1 MTTKTFKYGDN
12 VRFIADY
19 LLENPGARYTD
30 ITRALC
36 EYKGTPWTRGH
47 YCRYFTRPNYW
58 GARKPTTYPDSL
70 WCRAPTGGWMLTIKG
85 MGKATPSHL
94 R

>member
-12 VRFIADY
+12 LRFIADY

-30 ITRALC
+30 ITKALC
-36 EYKGTPWTRGH
+36 EYKNTGWTKGH
-47 YCRYFTRPNYW
+47 YCRYFSTLPSWNT
-58 GARKPTTYPDSL
+58 GTVYPGNL
-70 WCRAPTGGWMLTIKG
+70 WVRTSVGGWMLTIKG
-85 MGKATPSHL
+85 MGYATPSCD